1 MLDDYIIDGQE
12 FAEDR
17 MIDEVDIYHYDGITY
32 DSGTQTDVKAYTFA
46 FRTTCKFARL
56 AQFTPDVQTEEAGEA
71 TFVTSKSSL
80 HVPVGAPRTSVDD
93 KAICVT
99 ANGDPALLGRE
110 FRITGPADKTY
121 ATARRLPIEEIA
133 NG

>member
-17 MIDEVDIYHYDGITY
+17 MIDRVAIYHYDGIAY
-32 DSGTQTDVKAYTFA
+32 DSDTQTDEKSYTFA
-46 FRTTCKFARL
+46 FETNCKFARL

-80 HVPVGAPRTSVDD
+80 HVPVGAPRTSTDD
-93 KAICVT
+93 KAICIE